1 MLKQITRE
9 QAEEIF
15 SLAEVV
21 EKTIEQSK
29 TELNLSFSMSN
40 KNILKISYNIK
51 NHHQTF
57 FLDHLPDKT
66 LK

>member
-1 MLKQITRE
+1 MIKQITRE

-21 EKTIEQSK
+21 EKKIEQSQ
-29 TELNLSFSMSN
+29 TELNLLFSMSN
-40 KNILKISYNIK
+40 HNILKICYDIK

-57 FLDHLPDKT
+57 FIDQLPDLASK
-66 LK
+66 

>member
-1 MLKQITRE
+1 MFKQISRE

-29 TELNLSFSMSN
+29 TELNLSFSMSDR
-40 KNILKISYNIK
+40 NILKICYNIK

-57 FLDHLPDKT
+57 FIDHLPDTSPK
-66 LK
+66 